1 MSVPAGVSLQSVLD
15 MAITILILNLFPR
28 EDYAVA
34 SREIS
39 IKNQMQCHR
48 NLGATTC
55 ERQKM
60 SWRTIRCDYYFR
72 ACFVVAALA
81 VWCLSGVADAQKLL
95 DRDHGKLSLV
105 ERTNSGVV
113 ELVTGP
119 DATSVQMAQ
128 DLASVLDDG
137 ATRRILPV
145 VGRGSLQNLIDL
157 KLLRGI
163 DIGVVRTDVLED
175 ARKQAP
181 YLGMVES
188 LTYIAKFYDEELHVL
203 ARAAIQ
209 NIAELEGKR
218 VNFVGAATPIGPAVF
233 KLLSIEVE
241 PTSDDLVTSLQKL
254 KNGQIAALVY
264 VGGKPISLFGSLRK
278 QDDLHFLPIPFTMK
292 LRASTYIP
300 TRLTAEDYPDLVA
313 ANAPVDTLAV
323 STVLCAAPLQPK
335 SDRYRNVAN
344 FVEAFFTQFPR
355 LQEAGHHAKWKD
367 MDLAA
372 AVPGWKRFP
381 AAETWLQRNAVAS
394 SAPLSEQELR
404 EAFARFLDERSRLSG
419 AAVMPAAQKD
429 EMFNLFQQWL
439 KSQRR

>member
-1 MSVPAGVSLQSVLD
+1 MMKPQPSHSVQTTYLVVVWTSRAKV
-15 MAITILILNLFPR
+15 MANDTVQLLL
-28 EDYAVA
+28 
-34 SREIS
+34 SRAYS
-39 IKNQMQCHR
+39 
-48 NLGATTC
+48 
-55 ERQKM
+55 
-60 SWRTIRCDYYFR
+60 
-72 ACFVVAALA
+72 VVAALA
-81 VWCLSGVADAQKLL
+81 ISWCLYGVADAQT
-95 DRDHGKLSLV
+95 LV
-105 ERTNSGVV
+105 ERTNRGVV
-113 ELVTGP
+113 EFITSP
-119 DATSVQMAQ
+119 DATSMQMAQ

-137 ATRRILPV
+137 ATRRVLPV

-157 KLLRGI
+157 TLLRGI
-163 DIGVVRTDVLED
+163 DIGVIRTDVLED

-181 YLGMVES
+181 YIGMVES

-218 VNFVGAATPIGPAVF
+218 VNFVGTISPDVF
-233 KLLSIEVE
+233 KLLNIEVE
-241 PTSDDLVTSLQKL
+241 PISDDVVTALKKL
-254 KNGQIAALVY
+254 KNGQTAALVC
-264 VGGKPISLFGSLRK
+264 VGGKPISLLGSLRN
-278 QDDLHFLPIPFTMK
+278 QDDLHFLPIPFTTKVM
-292 LRASTYIP
+292 ASAYISA
-300 TRLTAEDYPDLVA
+300 RLTAEDYPDLVA

-323 STVLCAAPLQPK
+323 STALFAAPLPPK

-367 MDLAA
+367 VDLAA

-381 AAETWLQRNAVAS
+381 AAETWLQKNAVAS

-419 AAVMPAAQKD
+419 AAGMTAAQKD

-439 KSQRR
+439 KNQRR